1 MERNNRHNRRHHWNN
16 NKNQNKNNSQNKEQ
30 QVQTQER
37 KFHFVA
43 HEDIEAKRRREQAIS
58 ELKEREVICP
68 ICNEKITDVA
78 SAIADKTTGN
88 PVHFEC
94 VMNKLSE
101 TEKCGQNEKICYIGQ
116 GRFGIL
122 YFENLRRV
130 HQDTAVD
137 LHIVHFGH
145 SLGEFSVHRD
155 VRCGAPAVIDPVA
168 VLNHCRSLRGCH
180 QFLLIFFRVTHFSSS
195 DLILTLTALF
205 RRRFFSTSAP
215 KYRIVILY
223 NNCKLN
229 SSKNSVDSCD

>member
-116 GRFGIL
+116 GRSGIL
-122 YFENLRRV
+122 YFENPRDQR
-130 HQDTAVD
+130 
-137 LHIVHFGH
+137 HFEIRKIIEWE
-145 SLGEFSVHRD
+145 SRD
-155 VRCGAPAVIDPVA
+155 QVRSWRDEMSG
-168 VLNHCRSLRGCH
+168 
-180 QFLLIFFRVTHFSSS
+180 
-195 DLILTLTALF
+195 
-205 RRRFFSTSAP
+205 
-215 KYRIVILY
+215 LY
-223 NNCKLN
+223 
-229 SSKNSVDSCD
+229 SQVE